1 MKPLKIKKIEI
12 QGFKSF
18 ADKQILEL
26 SPRTN
31 VVVGPNGSGKSNLID
46 AVNWVLGEQSPRS
59 LRSERMEDIIF
70 SGSTARKP
78 VGMAQVVLHI
88 DNSQGELPLDY
99 HEFTVTR
106 RFFRSGE
113 SQFLINKIPCR
124 LKDIRELF
132 MGTGSGKGS
141 LAIMSQG
148 QVDQIL
154 NAKPSYRREVFEE
167 AAGISKYRARCQEAK
182 NQLAKLDQDTEMLA
196 GMAADIEHNL
206 NVLKTE
212 AEKAQKYL
220 ELRDERRELETLLFT
235 KRGKKLYLEA
245 AVNLWQENSLALS
258 LEKNRLHQRHFE
270 NMLAEPANELTLKRA
285 ELETISR
292 GAVRLQLEKE
302 HLADRLGIVRD
313 KKSWLDGR
321 VRDSLSFLEKSAQE
335 IEELEKRYNSELENS
350 ENLLQEILNCR
361 EDNESFEERAK
372 DLHKALTLMEQKA
385 KRTGATYV
393 EILREQA
400 ANSNLLSALEKELA
414 LNDAER
420 AKIAGK
426 LEEFQANRVNLERK
440 VETDLRARVQ
450 KEQQLEKL
458 RKDRSAS
465 EAAIS
470 RLEQQLNQVF
480 LELQERRDQH
490 GELRSRKRL
499 LEEMHKRY
507 EGYAYPVRELLNRGS
522 SLSGI
527 CGVVGDLFDVPE
539 EYRVAIE
546 VALGSKINNI
556 VTETAEDAK
565 AAIGLL
571 KQRNSGRL
579 TFLPLDVLIPGVTPK
594 ELGALQEGVIA
605 STVVQVED
613 KYQGVA
619 DYLLGRI
626 LLVSDLE
633 TGLRLA
639 RTTKQRFTIV
649 TLQGEMLHPGGALT
663 GGSLKKTAGGVV
675 GRSKTIEQLSSEIDT
690 LEGTIASV
698 NREKDALERKLEQ
711 ERQKLRETE
720 EASNR
725 VSLKI
730 QELDM
735 GREYGENQI
744 LALER
749 EVGILTE
756 DRERLELEQQENL
769 HRLEELTARKSLLQR
784 RIDRVRI
791 VADLREKKLESLRQ
805 EVEAHNTARKNAEI
819 NLSALDQKHQYCL
832 QTLDQIQGLR
842 TEMAAR
848 HQERTLDY
856 EQCKADALKLQQ
868 ELNEIENEMLANQEG
883 LSRLSGLHQE
893 LEQAITAL
901 ELREQYYSRLV
912 RKLSSVCNRLEQEL
926 AGVKLRLTELKLEI
940 GGFEQ
945 SLEEKKGL
953 VLLRVCPDPVP
964 IQRLQVRVA
973 AVRRQ
978 MQDLEPVNLSS
989 IEEYSRIAR
998 EREGL
1003 KEKVED
1009 IRKTQEHLR
1018 QLVNILERRMKHRFR
1033 DFFSRLQ
1040 VTFNETYLRVFG
1052 GGFAELQIQDDD
1064 VLEGAIDIMVQPPGK
1079 RIQSLL
1085 LLSGGER
1092 ALTALTLLFAII
1104 QENHNPFCIL
1114 DEVDTSLDENNIEH
1128 FTDLLEY
1135 YSQIT
1140 QFIVVS
1146 HRQGT
1151 MEAADS
1157 LFGVTMPEDGVSTV
1171 VSVNLEREVG

>member
-1 MKPLKIKKIEI
+1 MKPLKIRKIEI

-26 SPRTN
+26 SPETN

-88 DNSQGELPLDY
+88 DNSQGKLPLDY

-141 LAIMSQG
+141 LSIMSQG
-148 QVDQIL
+148 QVDQVL
-154 NAKPSYRREVFEE
+154 NAKPSFRREVFEE
-167 AAGISKYRARCQEAK
+167 AAGISKYRTRCQEAK
-182 NQLAKLDQDTEMLA
+182 NQLTKLDQDTEILA
-196 GMAADIEHNL
+196 RMAADIEHNL
-206 NVLKTE
+206 NVLKAE
-212 AEKAQKYL
+212 AVKAQKYL
-220 ELRDERRELETLLFT
+220 ELRDERRDLEILLFT
-235 KRGKKLYLEA
+235 KRGKKLYLET
-245 AVNLWQENSLALS
+245 AVNRWQENCLS
-258 LEKNRLHQRHFE
+258 LLLDKTRLHKQHFE
-270 NMLAEPANELTLKRA
+270 NMLSEPANELTLKRA
-285 ELETISR
+285 ERETNAR
-292 GAVRLQLEKE
+292 ETVRLQLEKE
-302 HLADRLGIVRD
+302 HLADRLEIVRD
-313 KKSWLDGR
+313 KKSWLDSR
-321 VRDSLSFLEKSAQE
+321 VRDSLSFLEKSSQE
-335 IEELEKRYNSELENS
+335 IEELEKRHRNELKNS
-350 ENLLQEILNCR
+350 ENLLQEIFNCR
-361 EDNESFEERAK
+361 EANASSEERAIE
-372 DLHKALTLMEQKA
+372 LYKALTLMEQKA
-385 KRTGATYV
+385 KRNSATYV
-393 EILREQA
+393 EVLREQA
-400 ANSNLLSALEKELA
+400 ANSNLLSAVEKELA
-414 LNDAER
+414 LNDTEK
-420 AKIAGK
+420 AKIARK
-426 LEEFQANRVNLERK
+426 LEEFQGNRVDLERK
-440 VETDLRARVQ
+440 VEGDLKARVQ
-450 KEQQLEKL
+450 MGQQLEKL
-458 RKDRSAS
+458 QKERSDY

-470 RLEQQLNQVF
+470 RLEQQLGQVD
-480 LELQERRDQH
+480 LELQENREQH

-507 EGYAYPVRELLNRGS
+507 EGYAFPVQELLNRGS

-527 CGVVGDLFDVPE
+527 CGVVGDLVDVPE
-539 EYRVAIE
+539 EYRIAIE

-556 VTETAEDAK
+556 VTETTEDAK
-565 AAIGLL
+565 AAIALL

-579 TFLPLDVLIPGVTPK
+579 TFLPLDVLLPGEIPKG
-594 ELGALQEGVIA
+594 LGTLQEGVIA
-605 STVVQVED
+605 STVVQVEE

-619 DYLLGRI
+619 GNLLGRI
-626 LLVSDLE
+626 LIVADLD

-639 RTTKQRFTIV
+639 QKTKQRYTIV
-649 TLQGEMLHPGGALT
+649 TLQGEMIHPGGALT

-675 GRSKTIEQLSSEIDT
+675 GRSKAIEQLSGEIET
-690 LEGTIASV
+690 LEGAIASI
-698 NREKDALERKLEQ
+698 NREKGALEGKLEQ
-711 ERQKLRETE
+711 KRQKLRETE
-720 EASNR
+720 EGSNR
-725 VSLKI
+725 ASLKI

-744 LALER
+744 VALER
-749 EVGILTE
+749 EVGVLTE
-756 DRERLELEQQENL
+756 DQKRLELEQQEKL
-769 HRLEELTARKSLLQR
+769 QRLEELIARKSLLQR
-784 RIDRVRI
+784 RIDKVSRLT
-791 VADLREKKLESLRQ
+791 DLREKRLESLRQ
-805 EVEAHNTARKNAEI
+805 EVEAHSTARKNAEI
-819 NLSALDQKHQYCL
+819 NLSALDQKYQYGL
-832 QTLDQIQGLR
+832 QTLEQMQGLK

-856 EQCKADALKLQQ
+856 EQSNCDALKLQG
-868 ELNEIENEMLANQEG
+868 ELTEIEKEMQANQE
-883 LSRLSGLHQE
+883 RLSCLLGLHQE
-893 LEQAITAL
+893 LEQAIRAL
-901 ELREQYYSRLV
+901 ELQEQYYSKLV
-912 RKLSSVCNRLEQEL
+912 RKLSSVCNGLEQEL
-926 AGVKLRLTELKLEI
+926 AGVKHRLTELRLEVQ
-940 GGFEQ
+940 GYEQ
-945 SLEEKKGL
+945 SIEEKKGL
-953 VLLRVCPDPVP
+953 VLLRVCPDPISV
-964 IQRLQVRVA
+964 QRLQVRVA
-973 AVRRQ
+973 SVRRQ

-1009 IRKTQEHLR
+1009 IRQAKEHLR
-1018 QLVNILERRMKHRFR
+1018 QLVSLVERRMRHQFR

-1052 GGFAELQIQDDD
+1052 GGSAELQIQDDD
-1064 VLEGAIDIMVQPPGK
+1064 VLEGVIDIMVRPPGK
-1079 RIQSLL
+1079 RVQSLL

-1128 FTDLLEY
+1128 FTNLLEY
-1135 YSQIT
+1135 YSQLT

-1151 MEAADS
+1151 MEAADN
-1157 LFGVTMPEDGVSTV
+1157 LFGVTMPEDGVSAV